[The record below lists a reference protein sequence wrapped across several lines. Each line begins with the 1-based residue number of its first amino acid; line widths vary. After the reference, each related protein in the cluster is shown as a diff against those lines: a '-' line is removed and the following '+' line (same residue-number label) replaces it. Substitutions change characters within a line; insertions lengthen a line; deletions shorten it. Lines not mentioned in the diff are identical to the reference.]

1 MPKINK
7 NKRLI
12 LHWIPLFTRNISE
25 LEFQKYSANYEV
37 SQSNIQKK
45 TTNVQSCYA
54 GFIHTTNYLAQVLIG
69 SYNENKFVEKMTAYS
84 SLLLR

>member
-45 TTNVQSCYA
+45 TTNVQS
-54 GFIHTTNYLAQVLIG
+54 
-69 SYNENKFVEKMTAYS
+69 
-84 SLLLR
+84 

>member
-1 MPKINK
+1 MLQNEPITLSRMLNYCTIIIKMPKINK

-45 TTNVQSCYA
+45 TTNVQS
-54 GFIHTTNYLAQVLIG
+54 
-69 SYNENKFVEKMTAYS
+69 
-84 SLLLR
+84 